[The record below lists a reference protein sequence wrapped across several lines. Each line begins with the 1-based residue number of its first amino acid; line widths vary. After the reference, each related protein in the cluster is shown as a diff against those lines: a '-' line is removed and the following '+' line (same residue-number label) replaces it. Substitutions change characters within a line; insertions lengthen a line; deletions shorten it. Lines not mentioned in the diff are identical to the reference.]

1 MQKTFTW
8 TKKSRK
14 GNQEWKDVCIII
26 GLPTKM
32 LKIRMN
38 TQFASKVI
46 LFQKMLEFQN
56 AISIYYEW

>member
-26 GLPTKM
+26 GLATKM
-32 LKIRMN
+32 LKIRLN
-38 TQFASKVI
+38 TQVI
-46 LFQKMLEFQN
+46 FQKMLEFQN